1 MLLSYSKKDQYLN
14 KMTTCMEMI
23 LLVSYCR
30 ADRFDTSFAV
40 FRLTMNK
47 WRIKRLINLIHFNQS
62 EKTSKEKLLSCF
74 ELNIAR

>member
-1 MLLSYSKKDQYLN
+1 
-14 KMTTCMEMI
+14 MEMI

-30 ADRFDTSFAV
+30 ADRFDTSFAF

-47 WRIKRLINLIHFNQS
+47 WRIKRLINLIHFNQF
-62 EKTSKEKLLSCF
+62 EKTSKENLLSCC